1 MEGQY
6 VHLLPSVCSPV
17 PWSHDDSVLGR
28 VAGGRRCS
36 ISPHNL
42 HRCLYDAHLII
53 LPCMQISIRTD
64 RVRSRE
70 GTGKAAL
77 LRDVERA
84 LAESAAGVG
93 TGGVGTA
100 SGTGAGAG
108 AGSASALP
116 DVTAATNAQ
125 PELPFPVVLRMAEE
139 VVQHCTSLPAG
150 GVLGSAFKVA
160 FRNYHGRELQL
171 KFLGQR
177 VQLKDILER
186 SRVVERIIVNTQP
199 LYRCETV
206 TIVCPL

>member
-1 MEGQY
+1 
-6 VHLLPSVCSPV
+6 
-17 PWSHDDSVLGR
+17 
-28 VAGGRRCS
+28 
-36 ISPHNL
+36 
-42 HRCLYDAHLII
+42 
-53 LPCMQISIRTD
+53 MQISIRTD

>member
-1 MEGQY
+1 M
-6 VHLLPSVCSPV
+6 
-17 PWSHDDSVLGR
+17 
-28 VAGGRRCS
+28 
-36 ISPHNL
+36 
-42 HRCLYDAHLII
+42 
-53 LPCMQISIRTD
+53 
-64 RVRSRE
+64 RE

-84 LAESAAGVG
+84 LSTSAAGVG
-93 TGGVGTA
+93 GVVGGGGGVGAA
-100 SGTGAGAG
+100 SGTGGGGG
-108 AGSASALP
+108 AGSATALP
-116 DVTAATNAQ
+116 DTTAATSAQ

-199 LYRCETV
+199 LYR
-206 TIVCPL
+206 

>member
-1 MEGQY
+1 MP
-6 VHLLPSVCSPV
+6 LTTRSLPLRIHVV
-17 PWSHDDSVLGR
+17 Q
-28 VAGGRRCS
+28 
-36 ISPHNL
+36 
-42 HRCLYDAHLII
+42 LII
-53 LPCMQISIRTD
+53 LHSVRPLCPRLQISIRTD
-64 RVRSRE
+64 RVRVRE

-84 LAESAAGVG
+84 LSTSAAGVG
-93 TGGVGTA
+93 GVGGGGVGAA
-100 SGTGAGAG
+100 SGAGVGAG

-116 DVTAATNAQ
+116 DTTAATSAQ

-199 LYRCETV
+199 LYR
-206 TIVCPL
+206 

>member
-1 MEGQY
+1 M
-6 VHLLPSVCSPV
+6 
-17 PWSHDDSVLGR
+17 
-28 VAGGRRCS
+28 
-36 ISPHNL
+36 
-42 HRCLYDAHLII
+42 
-53 LPCMQISIRTD
+53 
-64 RVRSRE
+64 RE

-84 LAESAAGVG
+84 LSTSAAGVG
-93 TGGVGTA
+93 GVGGGGVGAA
-100 SGTGAGAG
+100 SGAGAGAG

-116 DVTAATNAQ
+116 DTTAATSAQ

-199 LYRCETV
+199 LYR
-206 TIVCPL
+206 

>member
-1 MEGQY
+1 MQ
-6 VHLLPSVCSPV
+6 LAFPV
-17 PWSHDDSVLGR
+17 RPLCPR
-28 VAGGRRCS
+28 
-36 ISPHNL
+36 L
-42 HRCLYDAHLII
+42 
-53 LPCMQISIRTD
+53 QISIRTD
-64 RVRSRE
+64 RVRVRE

-84 LAESAAGVG
+84 LSTSAAGVG
-93 TGGVGTA
+93 GVVGGGGGVGAA
-100 SGTGAGAG
+100 SGTGGGGG
-108 AGSASALP
+108 AGSATALP
-116 DVTAATNAQ
+116 DTTAATSAQ

-199 LYRCETV
+199 LYR
-206 TIVCPL
+206 